1 MRAVLSDKRPCRL
14 GRGELRR
21 VPQDRTFRGIVGYHV
36 GCPRCGF
43 VTAVLNGV
51 DGLLVRERAD
61 HAVSFSSP
69 ARCVYCAVLLHLTD
83 GELTL
88 EEDADVRPVRYR

>member
-1 MRAVLSDKRPCRL
+1 MRAVLTDKRPCRL

-21 VPQDRTFRGIVGYHV
+21 VPQDRSFHGIVGYHV

-43 VTAVLNGV
+43 ITAVLNGV
-51 DGLLVRERAD
+51 DGLVISERD
-61 HAVSFSSP
+61 SETVTFSAP
-69 ARCVYCAVLLHLTD
+69 ARCVYCAVVLHLTD

-88 EEDADVRPVRYR
+88 EEDGRVRAVRYR

>member
-1 MRAVLSDKRPCRL
+1 MRAIVSDKRPCRL

-21 VPQDRTFRGIVGYHV
+21 VPQDRSFHGIVGYHL

-43 VTAVLNGV
+43 ITAVLNGV
-51 DGLLVRERAD
+51 DNLAISERD
-61 HAVSFSSP
+61 DGAVSFSTP
-69 ARCVYCAVLLHLTD
+69 ARCVYCSVLLHLTE

-88 EEDADVRPVRYR
+88 EEDASVRPVRYR